1 MNTQIIVSP
10 TGERLVVLPEAD
22 YRALVDAAEDAVDR
36 DAVRRF
42 REALAAG
49 VEELIPSE
57 IADRLISGESPVR
70 VLREYRGLST
80 TQLAAA
86 AGLSQPYIVQIE
98 GGTRAGTAESLAKIA
113 AALGVAVDDL
123 I

>member
-1 MNTQIIVSP
+1 MRPTQPRSASA
-10 TGERLVVLPEAD
+10 TSL
-22 YRALVDAAEDAVDR
+22 DAADDAVDR

-57 IADRLISGESPVR
+57 VADRLIGWESPVR

-98 GGTRAGTAESLAKIA
+98 GGARTGTTEYLAKIA